1 MNAEQIVQ
9 QIIQHCYANIL
20 CFKPFQMYLVSQ
32 VQNYFGGSEMVD
44 KQLDLG
50 ETIQSCLSDELDEP
64 IVAVIARYAKFGI
77 K

>member
-1 MNAEQIVQ
+1 
-9 QIIQHCYANIL
+9 
-20 CFKPFQMYLVSQ
+20 
-32 VQNYFGGSEMVD
+32 MVD